1 MGKSTRSDA
10 LGVFGKPK
18 RSESLGDGAN
28 REVWYHYEGGG
39 DVPGELVV
47 VVDKAG
53 GVVLRVLLHPKNLTK
68 EEAVK
73 QFGNDYR
80 VTRYN
85 FDDCLGDGES
95 GPLYESPDG
104 SVVKTEYRERGI
116 VITSNYQGGV
126 DTIEYVAKPIGS
138 TSSRCPGKVKKS

>member
-68 EEAVK
+68 EAAVK

-104 SVVKTEYRERGI
+104 PVVKTEYRERGI

-138 TSSRCPGKVKKS
+138 TSSRCPVKGKTS